1 MQKDFENGVGDKRQI
16 SPARSGESIK
26 KRKKSKNDV
35 RCNSR
40 RGGKHPKCQWARAS
54 VDEVAVMDHRN
65 LTPALLTE
73 AKLSSNSLAIEL
85 PPVAEAREMAVGEP

>member
-26 KRKKSKNDV
+26 KRKKSKNAS

-85 PPVAEAREMAVGEP
+85 LPVAEAREMAVGEP